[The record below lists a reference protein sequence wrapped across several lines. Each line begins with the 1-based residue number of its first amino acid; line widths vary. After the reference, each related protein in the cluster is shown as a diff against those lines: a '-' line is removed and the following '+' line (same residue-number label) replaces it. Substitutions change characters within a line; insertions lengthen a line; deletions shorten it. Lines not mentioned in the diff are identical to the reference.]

1 MSGCYKIDNFKNNDT
16 LTFSYNFDNNI
27 NDITPLTSTLV
38 TNTNLSI
45 INNFKTF
52 KYVYTSK
59 IISGNIIKF
68 SNKKNIIYYTATS
81 LHYTN
86 PCPIRINDIY
96 SNSIIIECYSK
107 SQESPLFIV
116 LPVSY
121 SIDYPNT
128 TLDSIL
134 NNTFQSTDTI
144 DINSLLPHSIF
155 YNFKS
160 TNNCKIIY
168 VDQPINT
175 SVTNDSYNNIT
186 GTVSDTV
193 VTNIVSKSSNY
204 LNNEFDIPEN
214 DIYIDCSPV
223 NTTQSESSIQIPI
236 INNDISK
243 KYAIYIILFIV
254 FIVSVSEVF
263 FWTTG
268 KHIITAFTSLFKPKE
283 QQRQPFK

>member
-1 MSGCYKIDNFKNNDT
+1 MSGCYKIEEFKNNDT

-27 NDITPLTSTLV
+27 NDITPLTLTLV
-38 TNTNLSI
+38 TDTNLSI
-45 INNFKTF
+45 NNNFKTF

-68 SNKKNIIYYTATS
+68 SNNKSNIIYYTATS

-86 PCPIRINDIY
+86 PCPIKINDTY
-96 SNSIIIECYSK
+96 SNAIIIECYSK

-121 SIDYPNT
+121 SIDSPNT

-144 DINSLLPHSIF
+144 DINSLLTHSIF

-160 TNNCKIIY
+160 TNNCNIIY
-168 VDQPINT
+168 IDQPINT
-175 SVTNDSYNNIT
+175 SVTNDLYNNIT
-186 GTVSDTV
+186 GTLSDTIIE
-193 VTNIVSKSSNY
+193 NIVYKSSNY

-223 NTTQSESSIQIPI
+223 NTTKSKYSKQTPI
-236 INNDISK
+236 ISNNESK
-243 KYAIYIILFIV
+243 NYAIYIIVFIL
-254 FIVSVSEVF
+254 FIVSVSQVF

-268 KHIITAFTSLFKPKE
+268 KHIIPAFTSLFKPKE
-283 QQRQPFK
+283 ISPP